1 MVKRSQDNE
10 CHFSKK
16 TVYEG
21 TELKIQVSI
30 LAKCQQLKGGRKEKV
45 HRES

>member
-10 CHFSKK
+10 CCFSKK

-21 TELKIQVSI
+21 TELIDPSFSLSQMSTFEGWE
-30 LAKCQQLKGGRKEKV
+30 KGEGP
-45 HRES
+45 

>member
-21 TELKIQVSI
+21 TELIDPSFYLSQMSI
-30 LAKCQQLKGGRKEKV
+30 FEQWEKGEGP
-45 HRES
+45 